1 MSPGSRRQNS
11 HPSFGGWW
19 HSGLAVRTQKL
30 LCSADESVACKQS
43 GPGKIRKRSQT
54 LMGVFRVARKASDK
68 LLGKHSGKRYFPHPR
83 TFFHYIFVYFARGLL
98 FNFFFSLFP
107 HQEDVGC
114 QKPKLWNKKRSI
126 SPHETAQS
134 LPRIGSVIFASAEKI
149 LSHVVSPHTSNK
161 NKSSPTIQDSPPH
174 HVKKAQV
181 IQPCLV
187 RRRPLENTQCREH
200 SPPQHPHTIPK
211 RRQRSQP
218 IHQPVVT
225 ALGLASVE
233 EVAKT

>member
-1 MSPGSRRQNS
+1 MGAGGTLG
-11 HPSFGGWW
+11 HP
-19 HSGLAVRTQKL
+19 TPKL
-30 LCSADESVACKQS
+30 LHSAVESIACKQS
-43 GPGKIRKRSQT
+43 GPRKIKKRSWT
-54 LMGVFRVARKASDK
+54 LTGVFRVARKESDK
-68 LLGKHSGKRYFPHPR
+68 LVGKHSGKRYFPHPW
-83 TFFHYIFVYFARGLL
+83 TFFHYIFVHFARGLL
-98 FNFFFSLFP
+98 FNFFSLFP
-107 HQEDVGC
+107 HQEDVSC
-114 QKPKLWNKKRSI
+114 QKPKLWDKKRSI

-134 LPRIGSVIFASAEKI
+134 LPRIGSMIFTSAEKI

-187 RRRPLENTQCREH
+187 RRRPLENTRCREH
-200 SPPQHPHTIPK
+200 SPPEHPHTIPN
-211 RRQRSQP
+211 RRQHSQP

-225 ALGLASVE
+225 ALGLASMQ